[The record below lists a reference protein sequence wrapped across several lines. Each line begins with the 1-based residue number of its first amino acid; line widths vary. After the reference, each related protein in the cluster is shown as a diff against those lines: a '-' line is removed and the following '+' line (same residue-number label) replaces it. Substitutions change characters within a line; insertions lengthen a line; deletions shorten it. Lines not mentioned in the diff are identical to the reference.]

1 MISVKLNM
9 AVYLQPVLLIDLPN
23 AKCQFEHG
31 SVLATCTSDMFT

>member
-1 MISVKLNM
+1 MLSVNLNM
-9 AVYLQPVLLIDLPN
+9 AVYLRPVLLTCLPN